1 LRHLKI
7 LGNSSFMIITIDGP
21 AGVGKGTI
29 AKAISKSFGFRYLDS
44 GAMYRAL
51 ALFADLNGVTEKDLI
66 KLKKIL
72 IDLHIQFTDEEG
84 RERVLLNTDDVT
96 EEIRTNEISTLASK
110 FAANDFVRKIL
121 REMQRRLVKNKD
133 YIAEGRDMG
142 TYVFPDAKHK
152 FYLDAD
158 LEIRAKR
165 RANQLKEILGIN
177 MNEERVSKEI
187 KDRDRLDM
195 TRESCP
201 LHPADDAVIIDTSS
215 MTVNEVV
222 LKIESV
228 IKNA

>member
-1 LRHLKI
+1 
-7 LGNSSFMIITIDGP
+7 MIITIDGP

-29 AKAISKSFGFRYLDS
+29 AKAISKSFDFRYLDS

-51 ALFADLNGVTEKDLI
+51 ALFADLNGVTEKDLS

-142 TYVFPDAKHK
+142 TYVFPDARHK

-165 RANQLKEILGIN
+165 RANQLTEILGIS
-177 MNEERVSKEI
+177 MNEERVLKEI

>member
-1 LRHLKI
+1 
-7 LGNSSFMIITIDGP
+7 MIITIDGP

-29 AKAISKSFGFRYLDS
+29 AKAISKSFDFRYLDS

>member
-1 LRHLKI
+1 
-7 LGNSSFMIITIDGP
+7 MIITIDGP

-51 ALFADLNGVTEKDLI
+51 ALFADLNGVTEKDLS

-84 RERVLLNTDDVT
+84 SERVLLNTDDVT

-177 MNEERVSKEI
+177 MNEERVSREI
-187 KDRDRLDM
+187 KDRDQLDM

>member
-1 LRHLKI
+1 
-7 LGNSSFMIITIDGP
+7 MIITIDGP

-165 RANQLKEILGIN
+165 RANQLKEILGIS
-177 MNEERVSKEI
+177 MNEERVLKEI

>member
-1 LRHLKI
+1 
-7 LGNSSFMIITIDGP
+7 MIITIDGP

-29 AKAISKSFGFRYLDS
+29 AKAISKSFGFKYLDS

-51 ALFADLNGVTEKDLI
+51 ALFADLNGVTEKDLS

-72 IDLHIQFTDEEG
+72 IDLHIRFIDNEDG
-84 RERVLLNTDDVT
+84 ERVLLNTDDVT
-96 EEIRTNEISTLASK
+96 EDIRTNEISTLASK
-110 FAANDFVRKIL
+110 FAANDFVRTIL

-142 TYVFPDAKHK
+142 TYVFPDAKYK

-158 LEIRAKR
+158 LKIRAKR
-165 RANQLKEILGIN
+165 RASQLKEMLGIN
-177 MNEERVSKEI
+177 MNEERVSREI
-187 KDRDRLDM
+187 KDRDKLDM

-201 LHPADDAVIIDTSS
+201 LHPADDAIIIDTSD
-215 MTVNEVV
+215 MTINEVV

-228 IKNA
+228 INDA